1 VSVYLKGK
9 SFYDCPIYSKETKFS
24 PFFVFPPF
32 KCASLL
38 SGSALGRNESSGY
51 SFRGSMVSRPQ
62 SERSDSGVG
71 MNTPRSASS
80 PRGAMDEA
88 GGGGNLIS

>member
-1 VSVYLKGK
+1 
-9 SFYDCPIYSKETKFS
+9 
-24 PFFVFPPF
+24 
-32 KCASLL
+32 
-38 SGSALGRNESSGY
+38 LGRNESSGY